1 MAWCLNDS
9 TGDVLVGGVVVNV
22 CYGPPSMMKT
32 RALVSCGL
40 VRAVVNAA
48 VRSSGTFIPEGAD
61 MVVDGLSAARVVPE
75 CSVLSSPASW

>member
-9 TGDVLVGGVVVNV
+9 TGDVSVGGVVVNV

-32 RALVSCGL
+32 RALVSFGL

-61 MVVDGLSAARVVPE
+61 MVVDG
-75 CSVLSSPASW
+75 